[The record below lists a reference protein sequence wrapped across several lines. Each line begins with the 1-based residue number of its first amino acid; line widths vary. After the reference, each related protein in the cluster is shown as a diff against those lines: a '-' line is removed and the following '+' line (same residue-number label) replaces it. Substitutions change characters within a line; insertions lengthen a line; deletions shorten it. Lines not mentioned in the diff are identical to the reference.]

1 MNTNNENSSINDP
14 SSLQSIV
21 RSLDEGPNYQ
31 PAWRWLTIQKPLAE
45 INHLTEPGD
54 SSVKLA
60 QILER
65 EHDEIIRKTLEFN
78 CGVSSGDDAAVE
90 YALRAQRTPEVA
102 IKIKAMVVANGSIEV
117 IASKLGTQPAK
128 IEFFEKL
135 FFDVRRYWDKRDWL
149 ETICR
154 GSGGHRLLQVAFE
167 RGWAG
172 VEEIGLRHLPK
183 GPRNS
188 SHIISTFLGR
198 AQAYAFE
205 QEAANIPPSEKDLQ
219 LLLSAL
225 HANGNGQFPFL
236 EDAVEAQPVPETET
250 YKQGAKLS
258 SGARER
264 VRCWIEKFVADGARK
279 AAGEEA
285 AANEHSEPSPTKPD
299 NGQPPEPQ

>member
-1 MNTNNENSSINDP
+1 MNTNNENSAINDP
-14 SSLQSIV
+14 SSLQNIV

-31 PAWRWLTIQKPLAE
+31 PAWRWLTLQKPLAE

-54 SSVKLA
+54 SAVKLA
-60 QILER
+60 EILER
-65 EHDEIIRKTLEFN
+65 EHDEIIRKTLEFH

-135 FFDVRRYWDKRDWL
+135 FFDVRRYLDKRDWL

-154 GSGGHRLLQVAFE
+154 GSGGHRWLQVAFE

-172 VEEIGLRHLPK
+172 VEEIVLGHLPK

-198 AQAYAFE
+198 AQAYAFGL
-205 QEAANIPPSEKDLQ
+205 EAANIPPSEKDLQ

-225 HANGNGQFPFL
+225 QANGNGQFPFL
-236 EDAVEAQPVPETET
+236 EDAVEEQSIPDSEAS
-250 YKQGAKLS
+250 KGFMRLS
-258 SGARER
+258 AADRDR
-264 VRCWIEKFVADGARK
+264 VRAYLNLFMDK
-279 AAGEEA
+279 AAEKAMAAGTQNDANGAQAGSEA
-285 AANEHSEPSPTKPD
+285 EGPLAS
-299 NGQPPEPQ
+299 